1 MKKLFATVSA
11 LVLSL
16 TMLSACA
23 ENPANTEYIGVDSA
37 KTIAFENAGV
47 SSEELI
53 KDLDVEL
60 DRELANAVYEVSFD
74 FEGYE
79 YEYDIDAVSGEI
91 VRNHRELDS
100 LPPAN
105 FDSVPETAQTEEA
118 ATDAPAVTTEPEPSV
133 EAPEQVTTAAE
144 SVPEGTIIPASLIGA
159 DEAKRIALEHAGLS
173 ESEVWDLEVER
184 DVERG
189 IEVYDVSFET
199 DGYDY
204 DYDINA
210 HTGEIVRADKERDR
224 NNAPAQQAAPA
235 ATTAAP
241 AATTASDG
249 YIGEEAAKK
258 AAFDHAGLKESDV
271 WELKCKLEREDGIM
285 VYDISFETEGY
296 DYDYEINAVTGAVV
310 KNEKERDSTNI
321 SPADADANGYIGYDR
336 AKEIALDHAGLT
348 ADGVTK
354 LEAELDKERTNVVY
368 DVSFD
373 ANGYEY
379 DYEIDAVSG
388 EILRSDK
395 ERD

>member
-1 MKKLFATVSA
+1 MKKLFAIASA
-11 LVLSL
+11 LILSL
-16 TMLSACA
+16 SLLSACA
-23 ENPANTEYIGVDSA
+23 ENPANYIGVDSA
-37 KTIAFENAGV
+37 KSIAFENAGV
-47 SSEELI
+47 TSETSV

-60 DRELANAVYEVSFD
+60 DREIANAVYEVSFD

-100 LPPAN
+100 LPPEN
-105 FDSVPETAQTEEA
+105 FYSVP
-118 ATDAPAVTTEPEPSV
+118 DVTTAPEATTAPESPT
-133 EAPEQVTTAAE
+133 EAPEEVATAAAE
-144 SVPEGTIIPASLIGA
+144 TVPDGTIIPASLIGA

-173 ESEVWDLEVER
+173 ESEVWDLEAER

-189 IEVYDVSFET
+189 VEVYDVSFET
-199 DGYDY
+199 EEYDY

-210 HTGEIVRADKERDR
+210 VTGEIVRADKERDR

-241 AATTASDG
+241 AAPAATTAADG

-258 AAFDHAGLKESDV
+258 AAFDHAGLNEADV
-271 WELKCKLEREDGIM
+271 WELKCNLEREDGVM

-296 DYDYEINAVTGAVV
+296 DYDYEINATSGEIV
-310 KNEKERDSTNI
+310 KHEKERDSTNV
-321 SPADADANGYIGYDR
+321 SPSAADANGYIGYDR
-336 AKEIALDHAGLT
+336 AKEIALEHAGLT
-348 ADGVTK
+348 ADGVSR
-354 LEAELDKERTNVVY
+354 LEAELDSERTKVVY

-379 DYEIDAVSG
+379 DYEIDASTG
-388 EILRSDK
+388 EILKSDK

>member
-1 MKKLFATVSA
+1 MKKLFSLVSA

-23 ENPANTEYIGVDSA
+23 ENPANTDYIGVDSA

-47 SSEELI
+47 TSEDSV

-60 DRELANAVYEVSFD
+60 DRGLTDTVYEVSFD

-100 LPPAN
+100 LPPEN
-105 FDSVPETAQTEEA
+105 FDSAPETTQPSE
-118 ATDAPAVTTEPEPSV
+118 AVTAAPPATTAAPETPV
-133 EAPEQVTTAAE
+133 EALEQVTTAAAE
-144 SVPEGTIIPASLIGA
+144 TAPDGTVISASLISA

-173 ESEVWDLEVER
+173 ESEVWDLEAER

-189 IEVYDVSFET
+189 VQVYDVSFET
-199 DGYDY
+199 EGYDY

-210 HTGEIVRADKERDR
+210 VTGEIVRADKERDR
-224 NNAPAQQAAPA
+224 NNKSSQPAKTTA
-235 ATTAAP
+235 ATTAQS
-241 AATTASDG
+241 TD

-285 VYDISFETEGY
+285 VYDISFETDGY
-296 DYDYEINAVTGAVV
+296 DYDYEINATTGAVV

-321 SPADADANGYIGYDR
+321 SPSQADANGYIGYDR

-354 LEAELDKERTNVVY
+354 LEVELDSEHTKVVY

-379 DYEIDAVSG
+379 DYEIDAVTG
-388 EILRSDK
+388 EILKSDK

>member
-1 MKKLFATVSA
+1 MKKLFAIASA
-11 LVLSL
+11 LILSL
-16 TMLSACA
+16 SLLSACA
-23 ENPANTEYIGVDSA
+23 ENPANYIGVDSA
-37 KTIAFENAGV
+37 KSIAFENAGV
-47 SSEELI
+47 TSETSV

-60 DRELANAVYEVSFD
+60 DREIANAVYEVSFD

-105 FDSVPETAQTEEA
+105 FDSVP
-118 ATDAPAVTTEPEPSV
+118 DVTTAPEATTAPESPA
-133 EAPEQVTTAAE
+133 EAPEEVTTAAAE
-144 SVPEGTIIPASLIGA
+144 TVSEGTIIPASLIGA

-173 ESEVWDLEVER
+173 ESEVWDLEAER

-189 IEVYDVSFET
+189 VEVYDVSFET
-199 DGYDY
+199 EEYDY

-210 HTGEIVRADKERDR
+210 VTGEIVRADKERDR
-224 NNAPAQQAAPA
+224 NNVPAQQAAPA
-235 ATTAAP
+235 ATTAAPAAP

-258 AAFDHAGLKESDV
+258 AAFDHAGLSEADV
-271 WELKCKLEREDGIM
+271 WELKCRLEREDGVM

-296 DYDYEINAVTGAVV
+296 DYDYEINASTGEIV
-310 KNEKERDSTNI
+310 KHEKERDNTNV
-321 SPADADANGYIGYDR
+321 SPSAADANGYIGYDR
-336 AKEIALDHAGLT
+336 AKEIALEHAGLT
-348 ADGVTK
+348 ADGVAR
-354 LEAELDKERTNVVY
+354 LEAELDSERTKVVY

-379 DYEIDAVSG
+379 DYEIDASTG
-388 EILRSDK
+388 EILKSDK